1 MIDKD
6 IRIDIVPG
14 TEYKIYQNKEK
25 FSYGID
31 AIILSNFAKAKGIIV
46 DLGTGTGIIP
56 LRIVDNQNIEKI
68 YGVEI
73 QKDVADLAKKSIE
86 LNQLEDRI
94 EILNIDIKD
103 LADRFPKASIDTIIS
118 NPPYMKNGS
127 ALINPQENF
136 AISRHEIACT
146 FEDIISVSN
155 YLLKP
160 LGRFFLVHR
169 PDRLV
174 DILYT
179 MRQYNIEAKYIRF
192 VQAKLEKKPNL
203 ILIEGVK
210 DGKANLK
217 FHDPLIVYKED
228 GSYVDEIY
236 QIYGINR

>member
-103 LADRFPKASIDTIIS
+103 LADKFPKASIDTIIS

-146 FEDIISVSN
+146 FEEIISVSN

-160 LGRFFLVHR
+160 LGKFFLVHR

-236 QIYGINR
+236 QIYGMNR

>member
-146 FEDIISVSN
+146 FEEIISVSN

-160 LGRFFLVHR
+160 LGKFFLVHR

-236 QIYGINR
+236 QIYGMNR

>member
-103 LADRFPKASIDTIIS
+103 LADKFPKASIDTIIS

-146 FEDIISVSN
+146 FEEIISVSN

-160 LGRFFLVHR
+160 LGKFFLVHR

>member
-103 LADRFPKASIDTIIS
+103 LADKFPKASIDTIIS

-160 LGRFFLVHR
+160 LGKFFLVHR

-236 QIYGINR
+236 QIYGMNR